1 MARLILLVSLLS
13 TLVACGGGGSDSG
26 GQTSDLREM
35 DLSGTWIER
44 ETRDVHLKETGEYL
58 YTVTHDRTLV
68 IRDDVIGTVV
78 NQCLGH
84 GRYSDRY
91 VVKTDKYLYTG
102 QFYSLNDSGA
112 LEYQGSFVD
121 DIFDDALQYRNHYRL
136 TRISEDVIIDHGT
149 LSVTGDFAIYEDSHV
164 CADRAFD
171 NYQPYQFI
179 YLSSPYQ
186 DGDVRFYIRYR
197 NDITPGV
204 YSYQSYSFSDEVYF
218 SLNCG
223 ATDCP
228 DPYPEDVE
236 VTFTNLSAERI
247 TGYFSFT
254 DEYGSQTEYTG
265 EFDIFPPQL
274 P

>member
-13 TLVACGGGGSDSG
+13 TLVACGGGGSG

-68 IRDDVIGTVV
+68 IRDDAMGTVV
-78 NQCLGH
+78 NQCLAHGH
-84 GRYSDRY
+84 YSDQY
-91 VVKTDKYLYTG
+91 VVKTEKYLFAGPLYA
-102 QFYSLNDSGA
+102 LRNSGM

-121 DIFDDALQYRNHYRL
+121 DIFDDTLQYRNHYRL
-136 TRISEDVIIDHGT
+136 TRISEDVSIDFGT
-149 LSVTGDFAIYEDSHV
+149 LSATGDFAIYEDSHV
-164 CADRAFD
+164 CVDTAFD
-171 NYQPYQFI
+171 SYQPYQFI
-179 YLSSPYQ
+179 ELSSPYQ
-186 DGDVRFYIRYR
+186 DGHVRFYMHYR

-204 YSYQSYSFSDEVYF
+204 YSYADYNVSDEVYF
-218 SLNCG
+218 SLSCS
-223 ATDCP
+223 AADCP
-228 DPYPEDVE
+228 NPYPEDVE
-236 VTFTNLSAERI
+236 VTFTNLSPERI
-247 TGYFSFT
+247 TGFFSFT